1 MEEVPTTPVANRE
14 QRKTLAV
21 DPVTYEMLSRIC
33 ADQRRSKITQL
44 RMLIEEEFDRL
55 DLSLEDR

>member
-1 MEEVPTTPVANRE
+1 MEEAVTSPVANRE
-14 QRKTLAV
+14 QRKPLAV

-44 RMLIEEEFDRL
+44 RMLIEDEFDRL
-55 DLSLEDR
+55 DLSMEDR